1 MQKLEPC
8 VEIKIIS
15 EEQNVYKWLKIVSN
29 TAINNE
35 IPNAQFKINGNT
47 FLKILEH
54 HKQSIIDFYNAE
66 LSTDDIFN
74 LCQIKIVM
82 DNRLYEF
89 KFNYENVD
97 LLNFA
102 NILYQD
108 FKYLIDFCSVN
119 YEDIEWNIVRE
130 IKTLPLKTKFVLD
143 DYFKKYGI
151 ISKDDKNWLYKNI
164 KKQINEFVE
173 IKKKP
178 SKPIYL
184 CDMVKILKE
193 KI

>member
-1 MQKLEPC
+1 MQKLEPY
-8 VEIKIIS
+8 VKIVIIS
-15 EEQNVYKWLKIVSN
+15 EEQNVCKWLKIISN
-29 TAINNE
+29 TAISNE
-35 IPNAQFKINGNT
+35 IPNAQFKINGNA

-108 FKYLIDFCSVN
+108 FKYLIDVCSVN
-119 YEDIEWNIVRE
+119 YEDIE
-130 IKTLPLKTKFVLD
+130 
-143 DYFKKYGI
+143 
-151 ISKDDKNWLYKNI
+151 
-164 KKQINEFVE
+164 
-173 IKKKP
+173 
-178 SKPIYL
+178 
-184 CDMVKILKE
+184 
-193 KI
+193 